1 MIFDPYRLICL
12 FPIVFILHDFEE
24 LILFEPWLKKNA
36 NVIIDRIENKVP
48 AFLEGQL
55 KTVLKKSTT
64 QFALPISLIF
74 ILTCISSLLAAEY
87 GRYSF
92 FLLAG
97 SLFFLHGFMHIG
109 QAIFLRRY
117 IPAVITSVL
126 IIIPYGVALFWGLV
140 VSGIIGIPSLLI
152 IFLIAAVIAIP
163 FILLMHIV
171 GEYLYKRAINLLVG
185 QE

>member
-1 MIFDPYRLICL
+1 MIFDTYRLIWL

-24 LILFEPWLKKNA
+24 LLLFEPWLKKNA
-36 NVIIDRIENKVP
+36 SFILDRIKNKVS

-55 KTVLKKSTT
+55 NTVLKKSTT

-87 GRYSF
+87 GKYSF
-92 FLLAG
+92 FLIAS

-117 IPAVITSVL
+117 VPAVITTVF
-126 IIIPYGVALFWGLV
+126 IIIPYGVVLFWSLI

-152 IFLIAAVIAIP
+152 IFLVAAVIAIP

-171 GEYLYKRAINLLVG
+171 GEYLYKRVIDLLVG
-185 QE
+185 

>member
-1 MIFDPYRLICL
+1 MIFDTYRLIWL

-24 LILFEPWLKKNA
+24 LLLFEPWLKKNA
-36 NVIIDRIENKVP
+36 SFILDRIKNKVP

-55 KTVLKKSTT
+55 NTVLKKSTT

-87 GRYSF
+87 GKYSF
-92 FLLAG
+92 FLIAS

-117 IPAVITSVL
+117 VPAIITTVF
-126 IIIPYGVALFWGLV
+126 IIIPYGVVLFWSLI
-140 VSGIIGIPSLLI
+140 VSGIIGIPSLFI
-152 IFLIAAVIAIP
+152 IFLVAAVIAIP

-171 GEYLYKRAINLLVG
+171 GEYLYERVIDLLVG
-185 QE
+185 